1 MDFTGFALKIAEKT
15 AAEIAVLKIEVF
27 LGVFIGAVTFTGSV
41 IAYGKLAGK
50 VDGKAKKLPGGH
62 VLNVV
67 DWMYLMENGTIMN
80 RSQFTKFG
88 ITVAELVATM
98 RPNPARVPA

>member
-1 MDFTGFALKIAEKT
+1 MARVAGMDEAARAALTGFAATLLAHKT
-15 AAEIAVLKIEVF
+15 PVELSILRVETF

-62 VLNVV
+62 HAERGRGAVSLVLLVV
-67 DWMYLMENGTIMN
+67 YLQ
-80 RSQFTKFG
+80 R
-88 ITVAELVATM
+88 
-98 RPNPARVPA
+98 ARRWR